1 MLGTKECEGTQEDS
15 QGDEAGWRHSF
26 LLINS
31 RDIKHSPCMIS
42 LYIRE
47 SLYKELV
54 PALYDLVDYYKNKLV
69 KISQQDE

>member
-1 MLGTKECEGTQEDS
+1 
-15 QGDEAGWRHSF
+15 
-26 LLINS
+26 
-31 RDIKHSPCMIS
+31 MIS

-54 PALYDLVDYYKNKLV
+54 PALYDLVDYYKNKLA